1 MTNPLRTKLQAR
13 VRSEYLHGQALR
25 HQMQGKSPG
34 ALERKYGMDRKTMR
48 RVANGYV
55 PSATNSKRTPEE
67 LAVIIG
73 EYKAYMKLR
82 EEWLEYTTDAIAL
95 RYGITKSTVHRY
107 GNGDFGMQNSPNMP
121 RTVDPE
127 LLVSNSV
134 ERFLTMPSVV
144 RNPVQGFYY

>member
-1 MTNPLRTKLQAR
+1 MTNPRTKLQAR
-13 VRSEYLHGQALR
+13 VNAEYLHGQALR
-25 HQMQGKSPG
+25 HQMQGKSPR
-34 ALERKYGMDRKTMR
+34 ALELKYGMDRKTMR
-48 RVANGYV
+48 RVAKGYV

-67 LAVIIG
+67 LDLIMS
-73 EYKAYMKLR
+73 EYKAYMRLR

-107 GNGDFGMQNSPNMP
+107 GKGDFGMQDSPNMP
-121 RTVDPE
+121 STVDPD
-127 LLVSNSV
+127 LLVPNGV